1 MAGEKWRHHLDYI
14 ITLLG
19 SSIGSGAFIKFPYL
33 CMRNGGGAFLIPFAL
48 FTIIA
53 VIPCVFLD
61 MVIGQFSQ
69 SGPVNV
75 WNVCPPFKGIGVGIL
90 VLLWIVFTL
99 YNAIFSW
106 FAYFFY
112 NSFFSTLPW
121 AHCNNDWN
129 TPSCVSD
136 SGINVSYANHSEV
149 RNCTAYSHPVNLT
162 DGAHSCRTAAEE
174 FWRLQVLQLTDG
186 LEDMGGVRWPLVLC
200 LAITYLIVFVCQCR
214 GIRVTGKLVYVT
226 VGVPLVL
233 IVVFLIR
240 GCLLPGSAEGM
251 HYFIKPNFDKL
262 REPGIWVEACS
273 YALFSLNVGM
283 GFNITMSRYNKIN
296 NNCLRDAV
304 CVCIVDLL
312 VTILVGFSFFSI
324 IGHVAYQR
332 GVTVEAFA
340 SSGFNLAFIVYPQVL
355 TYLPL
360 PQLWSTLT
368 FIMLMTLEIDCQ
380 LPAVEVIS
388 SAFED
393 VFPSLRKRRW
403 LITALVLLSSFP
415 FAIIYL
421 LQGGIYMLTLVEW
434 FAYFPSVAVFAFSEC
449 IAIGWLYGTTRL
461 QADVM
466 LMWGKTIPRPITL
479 SIKFASPLLLLIILG
494 YSFASYRPPQ
504 YEDYVYPAW
513 ATGLGWMISIASIVP
528 LPALF
533 VWGVWKTPGNTLI
546 QKLQQSVKPNKHWDQ
561 QALDA
566 QAKENECSL

>member
-1 MAGEKWRHHLDYI
+1 MAGERWRHHMDYI
-14 ITLLG
+14 ITLFG

-69 SGPVNV
+69 SGPINA
-75 WNVCPPFKGIGVGIL
+75 WNMCPPFKGIGVGIL
-90 VLLWIVFTL
+90 ILLWIVLSL

-112 NSFFSTLPW
+112 YSFSSTLPW
-121 AHCNNDWN
+121 AHCDNDWN
-129 TPSCVSD
+129 TPTCISD
-136 SGINVSYANHSEV
+136 SGINMNHTEAT
-149 RNCTAYSHPVNLT
+149 NCTAYSHQVNIT
-162 DGAHSCRTAAEE
+162 GGAHACRTAAEE

-186 LEDMGGVRWPLVLC
+186 LHDMGGVRWPLVLC
-200 LAITYLIVFVCQCR
+200 LVITYLILFVCQCR
-214 GIRVTGKLVYVT
+214 GIKVTGKLVYVT
-226 VGVPLVL
+226 VGVPFVL
-233 IVVFLIR
+233 IIVFLVR

-251 HYFIKPNFDKL
+251 YYFIKPNFDKL
-262 REPGIWVEACS
+262 TEPGIWIEACS

-283 GFNITMSRYNKIN
+283 GFNLTLSRYNKVN

-304 CVCIVDLL
+304 WVCIVDLL
-312 VTILVGFSFFSI
+312 ATILVGFSFFSI

-380 LPAVEVIS
+380 LPAIEVIS
-388 SAFED
+388 SAFVD
-393 VFPSLRKRRW
+393 MFPSLRKRRW
-403 LITALVLLSSFP
+403 LPTALILLSSFP
-415 FAIIYL
+415 FAIIHL

-434 FAYFPSVAVFAFSEC
+434 YAYFPSTALFALSEC
-449 IAIGWLYGTTRL
+449 IVMGWLYGTTRL
-461 QADVM
+461 QADVQ
-466 LMWGKTIPRPITL
+466 LMWGKKIPQLFIML
-479 SIKFASPLLLLIILG
+479 IKFASPLLLVITFG
-494 YSFASYRPPQ
+494 YSLYSYRPPK
-504 YEDYVYPAW
+504 YEDYIYPAW
-513 ATGLGWMISIASIVP
+513 ATAVGWMISCASIVP

-533 VWGVWKTPGNTLI
+533 IWAVWRTPGNTLTEKI
-546 QKLQQSVKPNKHWDQ
+546 RQSLQPNKQWGE
-561 QALDA
+561 QALDEMA
-566 QAKENECSL
+566 DEVPCT